1 MTRKPF
7 VVANWKMNGSLKA
20 NDEWLCAAMPQM
32 SGTRLNCDVAVCAP
46 FVYIPQLVIGFE
58 HSATL
63 VGAQNCAQY
72 AQGAYTGEVSA
83 AMLAD
88 VGCDLVILG
97 HSERRTLFG
106 ETDETVAE
114 KVQVAFDNGVMPIVC
129 VGETLQEREAGK
141 TIEVVSRQLRAV
153 LDKVVGIM
161 PLVAGAV
168 AYEPVWAIGTG
179 KSASAEDAQA
189 VHEALRAV
197 LAEVD
202 QEAAQRTRILYGG
215 SVKAKNAP
223 ELFAQPDIDGA
234 LVGGASLKA
243 EDFLAICHCADN
255 L

>member
-7 VVANWKMNGSLKA
+7 LVAYWKLNGSLKA

-88 VGCDLVILG
+88 IGCDLVILG

-106 ETDETVAE
+106 ETEDTVAE
-114 KVQVAFDNGVMPIVC
+114 KVKIAFDNGVMPIVC
-129 VGETLQEREAGK
+129 VGETLEEREAGK

-153 LDKVVGIM
+153 LDKVGIM

-223 ELFAQPDIDGA
+223 EIFAQPDIDGA

>member
-1 MTRKPF
+1 MRNRL

-46 FVYIPQLVIGFE
+46 LVYIPQLVIGFE

-114 KVQVAFDNGVMPIVC
+114 KVHVAFDNGVMPIVC

-153 LDKVVGIM
+153 LDKVGIM

>member
-153 LDKVVGIM
+153 LVKVGIM
-161 PLVAGAV
+161 PLMAGAV

-179 KSASAEDAQA
+179 KSASAQDAQA

-223 ELFAQPDIDGA
+223 ELFAQTDIDGA

>member
-7 VVANWKMNGSLKA
+7 VVANWKMNGNLKA
-20 NDEWLCAAMPQM
+20 NDQWLCAALPQM
-32 SGTRLNCDVAVCAP
+32 NGTRLHCDVAVCAP
-46 FVYIPQLVIGFE
+46 SVYLPQLVIGFE

-72 AQGAYTGEVSA
+72 AKGAYTGEVSA

-88 VGCDLVILG
+88 IGCDLVIVG

-114 KVQVAFDNGVMPIVC
+114 KTKMAFDHGVMPIVC
-129 VGETLQEREAGK
+129 VGETLQEREAGQ

-153 LDKVVGIM
+153 LDKAGIM

-189 VHEALRAV
+189 VHQALRAV

-202 QEAAQRTRILYGG
+202 EEAAQRTRILYGG
-215 SVKAKNAP
+215 SVKANNAP

>member
-20 NDEWLCAAMPQM
+20 NDEWLCAALPQM
-32 SGTRLNCDVAVCAP
+32 NGTRLHCDVAVCAP
-46 FVYIPQLVIGFE
+46 SVYLPQLVIGFE

-72 AQGAYTGEVSA
+72 AKGAYTGEVSA

-88 VGCDLVILG
+88 IGCDLVIVG

-114 KVQVAFDNGVMPIVC
+114 KAKIAFDNGVMPIVC
-129 VGETLQEREAGK
+129 VGETLQEREAGR

-153 LDKVVGIM
+153 LDKAGIM
-161 PLVAGAV
+161 PLVAGAL

-189 VHEALRAV
+189 VFSMAAASRRKTPLNFLRSLILTAHSW
-197 LAEVD
+197 AERHLKRKIFWLS
-202 QEAAQRTRILYGG
+202 AI
-215 SVKAKNAP
+215 AP
-223 ELFAQPDIDGA
+223 IT
-234 LVGGASLKA
+234 
-243 EDFLAICHCADN
+243 CN
-255 L
+255 

>member
-88 VGCDLVILG
+88 IGCDLVILG

-114 KVQVAFDNGVMPIVC
+114 KVEIAFDNGVMPIVC

-153 LDKVVGIM
+153 LDKVGIM

-179 KSASAEDAQA
+179 KSASAHDAQA
-189 VHEALRAV
+189 VHVFFMAAVSRQKTLRNYLRNPILTAHWLAV
-197 LAEVD
+197 
-202 QEAAQRTRILYGG
+202 R
-215 SVKAKNAP
+215 
-223 ELFAQPDIDGA
+223 
-234 LVGGASLKA
+234 
-243 EDFLAICHCADN
+243 H
-255 L
+255 

>member
-7 VVANWKMNGSLKA
+7 VVANWKMNGSPKA
-20 NDEWLCAAMPQM
+20 NDEWICAAMPQM
-32 SGTRLNCDVAVCAP
+32 CGTRLNCDVAVCAP

-153 LDKVVGIM
+153 LDKVGIM

>member
-7 VVANWKMNGSLKA
+7 VVANWKMNGNLKA
-20 NDEWLCAAMPQM
+20 NDEWLCAALPQM
-32 SGTRLNCDVAVCAP
+32 NGTRLHCDVAVCAP
-46 FVYIPQLVIGFE
+46 SVYLPQLVIGFE

-88 VGCDLVILG
+88 IGCDLVIVG

-114 KVQVAFDNGVMPIVC
+114 KTKMAFDHGVMPIVC
-129 VGETLQEREAGK
+129 VGETLQEREAGQ

-153 LDKVVGIM
+153 LDKAGIM

-189 VHEALRAV
+189 VHQALRAV

-202 QEAAQRTRILYGG
+202 EEAAQRTRILYGG
-215 SVKAKNAP
+215 SVKANNAP

>member
-32 SGTRLNCDVAVCAP
+32 SGTRINCDVAVCAP

-129 VGETLQEREAGK
+129 VGETLQEREASK

-153 LDKVVGIM
+153 LDKVGIM

-243 EDFLAICHCADN
+243 EDFLAICHYADN

>member
-88 VGCDLVILG
+88 IGCDLVILG

-114 KVQVAFDNGVMPIVC
+114 KVKIAFDNGVMPIVC

-153 LDKVVGIM
+153 LDKVGII

-202 QEAAQRTRILYGG
+202 QEAAQHTRILYGG

>member
-1 MTRKPF
+1 MALRCNA
-7 VVANWKMNGSLKA
+7 ANERYALK
-20 NDEWLCAAMPQM
+20 LRCR
-32 SGTRLNCDVAVCAP
+32 G

-88 VGCDLVILG
+88 IGCDLVILG

-106 ETDETVAE
+106 ETDDTVAE
-114 KVQVAFDNGVMPIVC
+114 KVKIAFDNGVMPIVC
-129 VGETLQEREAGK
+129 VGETLEEREAGK

-153 LDKVVGIM
+153 LDKVGIM

-168 AYEPVWAIGTG
+168 A
-179 KSASAEDAQA
+179 AQA

>member
-7 VVANWKMNGSLKA
+7 VVANWKMNGNLKA
-20 NDEWLCAAMPQM
+20 NDEWLCAALPQM
-32 SGTRLNCDVAVCAP
+32 NGTRLHCDVAVCAP
-46 FVYIPQLVIGFE
+46 SVYLPQLVIGFE

-88 VGCDLVILG
+88 IGCDLVIVG

-114 KVQVAFDNGVMPIVC
+114 KTKMAFDHGVMPIVC
-129 VGETLQEREAGK
+129 VGETLQEREAGQ

-153 LDKVVGIM
+153 LDKAGIM
-161 PLVAGAV
+161 PLGAGAV
-168 AYEPVWAIGTG
+168 AYDPVWAIGTG

-189 VHEALRAV
+189 VHQALRAV

-202 QEAAQRTRILYGG
+202 EEAAQRTRILYGG
-215 SVKAKNAP
+215 SVKANNAP

>member
-32 SGTRLNCDVAVCAP
+32 SGCDVAVCAP

-88 VGCDLVILG
+88 IGCDLVILG
-97 HSERRTLFG
+97 HSERRTLFD

-114 KVQVAFDNGVMPIVC
+114 KVKIAFDNGVMPIVC
-129 VGETLQEREAGK
+129 VGETLEEREAGK

-153 LDKVVGIM
+153 LDKVGIM

-179 KSASAEDAQA
+179 KSASAED
-189 VHEALRAV
+189 RS
-197 LAEVD
+197 
-202 QEAAQRTRILYGG
+202 RSFTCCFGR
-215 SVKAKNAP
+215 S
-223 ELFAQPDIDGA
+223 
-234 LVGGASLKA
+234 
-243 EDFLAICHCADN
+243 
-255 L
+255 

>member
-7 VVANWKMNGSLKA
+7 VVANWKMNGNLKA
-20 NDEWLCAAMPQM
+20 NDQWLCAALPQM
-32 SGTRLNCDVAVCAP
+32 NGTRLHCDVAVCAP
-46 FVYIPQLVIGFE
+46 SVYLPQLVIGFE

-88 VGCDLVILG
+88 IGCDLVIVG

-114 KVQVAFDNGVMPIVC
+114 KAKMAFDHGVMPIVC
-129 VGETLQEREAGK
+129 VGETLQEREAGQ

-153 LDKVVGIM
+153 LDKAGIM

-179 KSASAEDAQA
+179 KSVSAEDAQA
-189 VHEALRAV
+189 VHQALRAV

-202 QEAAQRTRILYGG
+202 EEAAQRTRILYGG
-215 SVKAKNAP
+215 SVKANNAP

>member
-106 ETDETVAE
+106 ETDETIAE

-153 LDKVVGIM
+153 LDKVGIM

-197 LAEVD
+197 LAEVE
-202 QEAAQRTRILYGG
+202 QVAAQRTRILYGG

-223 ELFAQPDIDGA
+223 ELFEQPDIDGA

>member
-7 VVANWKMNGSLKA
+7 VVANWNGSLKA
-20 NDEWLCAAMPQM
+20 NDEWLSAAMPQM
-32 SGTRLNCDVAVCAP
+32 SGTRLACDVAGCAP
-46 FVYIPQLVIGFE
+46 FIYLPQVVIGFE

-72 AQGAYTGEVSA
+72 DQGAYTGEGSA

-88 VGCDLVILG
+88 IGCDLVILG

-114 KVQVAFDNGVMPIVC
+114 KVKLAFDNGVMPIVC
-129 VGETLQEREAGK
+129 VGETLKEREAGR

-153 LDKVVGIM
+153 LDKVGIL
-161 PLVAGAV
+161 PLVSGAL
-168 AYEPVWAIGTG
+168 AYEPLWAIGTG
-179 KSASAEDAQA
+179 KSASAKDAQA

-215 SVKAKNAP
+215 SVKAKNAS

-243 EDFLAICHCADN
+243 EDFLAICHCADS

>member
-7 VVANWKMNGSLKA
+7 VVANWKMNGNLKA
-20 NDEWLCAAMPQM
+20 NDEWLCAALPQM
-32 SGTRLNCDVAVCAP
+32 NGTRLHCDVAVCAP
-46 FVYIPQLVIGFE
+46 SVYLPQLVIGFE

-88 VGCDLVILG
+88 IGCDLVIVG

-114 KVQVAFDNGVMPIVC
+114 KTKMAFDHGVMPIVC
-129 VGETLQEREAGK
+129 VGETLQEREAGR

-153 LDKVVGIM
+153 LDKAGIM

-189 VHEALRAV
+189 VHQALRAV

-202 QEAAQRTRILYGG
+202 EEAAQRTRILYGG
-215 SVKAKNAP
+215 SVKANNAP

>member
-7 VVANWKMNGSLKA
+7 VVANWKMNGNLKA
-20 NDEWLCAAMPQM
+20 NDEWLCAALPQM
-32 SGTRLNCDVAVCAP
+32 NGTRLHCDVAVCAP
-46 FVYIPQLVIGFE
+46 SVYLPQLVIGFE

-88 VGCDLVILG
+88 IGCDLVIVG

-114 KVQVAFDNGVMPIVC
+114 KTKMAFDHGVMPIVC
-129 VGETLQEREAGK
+129 VGETLQEREAGQ

-153 LDKVVGIM
+153 LDKAGIM

-189 VHEALRAV
+189 VHQALRAV

-202 QEAAQRTRILYGG
+202 EEAAQRTRILYGG
-215 SVKAKNAP
+215 SVKANNAP

-234 LVGGASLKA
+234 LVGGASLNA

>member
-46 FVYIPQLVIGFE
+46 FVYISQLVIGLE

-63 VGAQNCAQY
+63 VGAQNCAQH

-153 LDKVVGIM
+153 LDKVGIM

-243 EDFLAICHCADN
+243 EDFLAICYCADN

>member
-20 NDEWLCAAMPQM
+20 NDEWLCTAMPQM

-153 LDKVVGIM
+153 LDKVGIM
-161 PLVAGAV
+161 PWPTNLFGPSVLERVPAQKTHKLFIKLYVLFWQKLIKKQLSAHVFFMAV
-168 AYEPVWAIGTG
+168 VSKLRTPRNYLRNPILTVHWL
-179 KSASAEDAQA
+179 A
-189 VHEALRAV
+189 VRH
-197 LAEVD
+197 
-202 QEAAQRTRILYGG
+202 
-215 SVKAKNAP
+215 
-223 ELFAQPDIDGA
+223 
-234 LVGGASLKA
+234 
-243 EDFLAICHCADN
+243 
-255 L
+255 